1 MYELDKEQFNK
12 YIYDVIDDYSKRIE
26 VYYGRA
32 GSGKSHGVMQKI
44 ILKALN
50 DKRKVLVI
58 RKIQRTIK
66 DSIWALALSLLT
78 DAGLYGF
85 CRINRS
91 DYEIELPNGSLFL
104 FKGLDDPEKIKSIV
118 GITDIVIEEATELNL
133 EDYTQLNLRLRPK
146 EKDAQIYMMFNPVSK
161 ANWVY
166 QYFFAEDNIDEKTYI
181 KQTNYEDNKFLPEE
195 YIEELKKLEY
205 RNPAYYRIY
214 VLGEFATL
222 DKLVFP
228 VYEKRIINKHET
240 EGLHKW
246 AGLDFGFTNDPSALV
261 WGYYDE
267 NNKTIYITGEYVKK
281 GMLNDE
287 IERVIKDLELQK
299 DGIYAD
305 SASPKDIEDLKRRD
319 IRIYPAIKGQDSVIY
334 GISWIQQHKIII
346 DERCFKTIEEFEN
359 YTWKKDNKTGEYINQ
374 PVDGYNHCIDGIRY
388 GLNQFIKGTKGV
400 QIFDKHRFLY
410 GGLF

>member
-1 MYELDKEQFNK
+1 MYELDKKQFNK

-78 DAGLYGF
+78 DAGLYEF

-161 ANWVY
+161 SNWVY
-166 QYFFAEDNIDEKTYI
+166 QYFFVEKNTDDKTYI
-181 KQTNYEDNKFLPEE
+181 KQTTYEDNNFLPEE

-222 DKLVFP
+222 DKLIYP
-228 VYEKRIINKHET
+228 VYQKRIISKE
-240 EGLHKW
+240 EVQGLKKIQ
-246 AGLDFGFTNDPSALV
+246 GLDFGYTNDPSALI
-261 WGYYDE
+261 WGFYDE
-267 NNKTIYITGEYVKK
+267 ENKKIYITGEYVKT

-287 IERVIKDLELQK
+287 IAEVIKNLGMSK
-299 DGIYAD
+299 DKTYAD
-305 SASPKDIEDLKRRD
+305 NAEPKSIDEIARLGINIEGTT
-319 IRIYPAIKGQDSVIY
+319 KGKDSVIQ
-334 GISWIQQHKIII
+334 GIQWIQQHELIV
-346 DERCFKTIEEFEN
+346 DERCFKTMEELEN
-359 YTWKKDNKTGEYINQ
+359 YTWKKDKKTGEYVNK
-374 PVDGYNHCIDGIRY
+374 PVDGYNHTLDALRY
-388 GLNQFIKGTKGV
+388 ALNKYINGV
-400 QIFDKHRFLY
+400 KPAQAFDKRLFL
-410 GGLF
+410 GGIY